1 VVEMVKKLV
10 ISRLEF
16 ISAYDELDQEIDR
29 NIMMKKNLLDFSPY
43 DGSELSVLLNS
54 LFNELSD
61 RSKFLFEIMDLLAN
75 YVVQDLVIEV
85 VEVVEVVEV
94 SKSSYAK
101 KINQVR
107 EDLMKSQE
115 SIFFRET
122 IEILKEFTDEQS
134 SNVLHQLLGWFYKDD
149 EFLGKMKEFALEE
162 LGKKRGRENSES

>member
-1 VVEMVKKLV
+1 VVEMVNFK
-10 ISRLEF
+10 
-16 ISAYDELDQEIDR
+16 ELD
-29 NIMMKKNLLDFSPY
+29 FAGVVS
-43 DGSELSVLLNS
+43 S
-54 LFNELSD
+54 L
-61 RSKFLFEIMDLLAN
+61 KFEINFCNEQIGLVKTSNARTFFVERAIMLADILYN
-75 YVVQDLVIEV
+75 IRKMMILGNDSEV
-85 VEVVEVVEV
+85 VEVVEVPSVVEV